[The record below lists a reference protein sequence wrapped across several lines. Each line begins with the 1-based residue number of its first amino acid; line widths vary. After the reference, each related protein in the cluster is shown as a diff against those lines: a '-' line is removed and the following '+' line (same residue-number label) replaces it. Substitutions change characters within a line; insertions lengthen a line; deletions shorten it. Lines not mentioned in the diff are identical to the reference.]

1 MVIVLDFGA
10 QYNQLIA
17 RRVRESQVYS
27 EILPFDTPIE
37 EIRRRRPQAVIL
49 SGGPASVYDPGAPR
63 PDPALFDLGVPIL
76 GICYGMQLMAHM
88 LGGLVERAERREY
101 GPARLEVFS
110 AEQIA
115 AQRRDAATHHPD
127 DTATRG
133 AAVAAVDGETAR
145 LLAGLGPTTQV
156 WMSHGD
162 LVLKA
167 PPGFLVLAG
176 TANTPIAAMAD
187 PARRLYAVQF
197 HPEVAHTPLGK
208 LVFDNFL
215 HDIAR
220 LGRDWTPASIVTTS
234 VEAVQRQVGE
244 GHAIV
249 ALSGGVDSAVAALIA
264 HRAIGDRLHAIFV
277 DHGFLREGEAE
288 EVAAAF
294 QDTGL
299 SITVVDARKRF
310 LDKLAGVR
318 DPERKR
324 RIVGRE
330 FIASFEEKA
339 REIGRVDYLVQGTL
353 YPDVIES
360 GSRTASVIK
369 THHNVGGLP
378 KRMRLR
384 VVEPLRYLF
393 KDEVRKVALEL
404 GLPPQIAWRQPFPG
418 PGLAVRIIGAVTEE
432 KLAVLRRAD
441 AIVREEIG
449 RWMADQGWSPAGRD
463 AGGLHRPPVA
473 QYFAVLPDLRSV
485 GVMGDNRTYGRTI
498 VIRAVTTDDF
508 MTADWTR
515 LPADVLA
522 RMSARITNE
531 VPGINRVVYD
541 ITPKPPG
548 TVEWE

>member
-1 MVIVLDFGA
+1 MVIVIDFGA

-17 RRVRESQVYS
+17 RRVRESQVFS
-27 EILPFDTPIE
+27 TLVPFDTPVE
-37 EIRRRRPQAVIL
+37 EIRRQKPQAIIL
-49 SGGPASVYDPGAPR
+49 SGGPASVYDPGAPM
-63 PDPALFDLGVPIL
+63 PDPALFALGVPIL

-88 LGGLVERAERREY
+88 LGGTVRRADRREY
-101 GPARLEVFS
+101 GPAALKL
-110 AEQIA
+110 A
-115 AQRRDAATHHPD
+115 AAGP
-127 DTATRG
+127 G
-133 AAVAAVDGETAR
+133 VDRR
-145 LLAGLGPTTQV
+145 LLDGFESGSQV

-162 LVLKA
+162 LVLTA
-167 PPGFLVLAG
+167 PPGFSVLAS

-197 HPEVAHTPLGK
+197 HPEVSHTPLGK
-208 LVFDNFL
+208 LVFENFL
-215 HDIAR
+215 HDIAG
-220 LGRDWTPASIVTTS
+220 LGRDWTPSSIVSTA
-234 VEAVQRQVGE
+234 VETVRRQVGE
-244 GHAIV
+244 GQAIV
-249 ALSGGVDSAVAALIA
+249 ALSGGVDSAVAALVA

-277 DHGFLREGEAE
+277 DHGLLRENEAV
-288 EVAAAF
+288 EVQEAF
-294 QDTGL
+294 RHTGL
-299 SITVVDARKRF
+299 RLSVVDASQRF
-310 LDKLAGVR
+310 LEKLAGVR
-318 DPERKR
+318 DPEKKR

-330 FIASFEEKA
+330 FIKAFEEKA

-360 GSRTASVIK
+360 GSRTAAVIK

-393 KDEVRKVALEL
+393 KDEVRRVALEL
-404 GLPPQIAWRQPFPG
+404 GLPPAIAWRQPFPG
-418 PGLAVRIIGAVTEE
+418 PGLAVRIIGAVTAE

-449 RWMADQGWSPAGRD
+449 RYLAD
-463 AGGLHRPPVA
+463 AGFSWQENSGEGLKSPPVS

-485 GVMGDNRTYGRTI
+485 GVMGDSRTYGRTI

-515 LPADVLA
+515 LPADLLA

-531 VPGINRVVYD
+531 VPGVNRVVYD

>member
-1 MVIVLDFGA
+1 MVIVIDFGA

-17 RRVRESQVYS
+17 RRVRETQVFS
-27 EILPFDTPIE
+27 ELLPFDTPVE
-37 EIRRRRPQAVIL
+37 EIRRRQPQAIIL
-49 SGGPASVYDPGAPR
+49 SGGPASVYDPCAPQ

-88 LGGLVERAERREY
+88 LGGTVRRAERREY
-101 GPARLEVFS
+101 GPAELKL
-110 AEQIA
+110 A
-115 AQRRDAATHHPD
+115 AGT
-127 DTATRG
+127 G
-133 AAVAAVDGETAR
+133 MDGR
-145 LLAGLGPTTQV
+145 LLDGFESGNRV

-162 LVLKA
+162 LVLTA
-167 PPGFLVLAG
+167 PPGFSVLAS

-197 HPEVAHTPLGK
+197 HPEVSHTPLGK
-208 LVFDNFL
+208 LVFENFL
-215 HDIAR
+215 HKIAG
-220 LGRDWTPASIVTTS
+220 LGRDWTPASIVSTAVAS
-234 VEAVQRQVGE
+234 VQREVGD
-244 GHAIV
+244 GQAIV

-277 DHGFLREGEAE
+277 DHGLLREHEAE
-288 EVAAAF
+288 EVQEAF
-294 QDTGL
+294 RRTGL
-299 SITVVDARKRF
+299 RLTVVDASQRF
-310 LDKLAGVR
+310 LEKLAGVR
-318 DPERKR
+318 DPEKKR

-330 FIASFEEKA
+330 FIKAFEEKA

-360 GSRTASVIK
+360 GSRTAAVIK

-393 KDEVRKVALEL
+393 KDEVRRVALEL
-404 GLPPQIAWRQPFPG
+404 GLPPAIAWRQPFPG
-418 PGLAVRIIGAVTEE
+418 PGLAVRIIGAVTAE

-441 AIVREEIG
+441 AIVRAEIDRYMKDTG
-449 RWMADQGWSPAGRD
+449 FSFPAKS
-463 AGGLHRPPVA
+463 AEGLQSPPVS

-485 GVMGDNRTYGRTI
+485 GVMGDSRTYGRTI

-515 LPADVLA
+515 LPADLLA

-531 VPGINRVVYD
+531 VPGVNRVVYD